1 MWGCNMKVTIDRFE
15 GKYVVCEKEDNTMVN
30 IEKSQIPA
38 DAKEGDVLSIEDNS
52 ITIDIYETKKKRK
65 LIEELTKDIWS

>member
-1 MWGCNMKVTIDRFE
+1 MKVTIDRFE

>member
-1 MWGCNMKVTIDRFE
+1 MKVTIDRFE
-15 GKYVVCEKEDNTMVN
+15 GKYAVCEKEDNTMVN

-38 DAKEGDVLSIEDNS
+38 DAKEGDILSIEDNS
-52 ITIDIYETKKKRK
+52 ITIDTYETKKKRK